1 MTAVIVALIV
11 CYSLLAGGPA
21 VIGAF
26 YPLLFA
32 AGFCSSAF
40 RVITSAYLFKVVPN
54 EVMGRTSATFLLVSM
69 LLQVGVTL
77 SVGPLVNAAGART
90 GFVLL
95 AGIVAAGLALL
106 GVAAAGLRHA
116 PAVVE

>member
-1 MTAVIVALIV
+1 VIVALIG
-11 CYSLLAGGPA
+11 CYALLAGGPA
-21 VIGAF
+21 AIGAF

-54 EVMGRTSATFLLVSM
+54 AFMGRTSATFLLVSM

-77 SVGPLVNAAGART
+77 SVGPLVNAAGPRS
-90 GFVLL
+90 GFALL
-95 AGIVAAGLALL
+95 AGIVVAGLALL
-106 GVAAAGLRHA
+106 GVAATGLRRT
-116 PAVVE
+116 PATVE